1 MLLHRVLAA
10 LVAVPIIIPM
20 LIWGGSLINMIFF
33 TIAAII
39 ALSEYF
45 GMTFKDDRSVRRF
58 GIWLGAILF
67 ISWGLGIVYEGPAVV
82 FHLSFV
88 ASFVIM
94 FLFFLFRTG
103 DMNTIAERVAKA
115 MFGLIYVDAL
125 VIYLVAIHN
134 LDHGW
139 KYILLLLSIIWM
151 NDTGAY
157 FAGKSFGKRKF
168 YEKVSPKK
176 TWEGS
181 VGGALAGLLAAYL
194 FNWLFNI
201 NVPLVHVFLIA
212 ILTGYLGQLGDLCES
227 LIKRSTDTKD
237 SGSIIPG
244 HGGVLDRIDALI
256 FGAPLF
262 YYYISLIVM

>member
-1 MLLHRVLAA
+1 MLLHRFLAA

-20 LIWGGSLINMIFF
+20 LIWGGSLVNMIFF
-33 TIAAII
+33 TVAATI

-45 GMTFKDDRSVRRF
+45 GMTFKEDPTTRRF
-58 GIWLGAILF
+58 GIWLGAMLF
-67 ISWGLGIVYEGPAVV
+67 SAWGLAIVYEGNALFFHLPAVAA
-82 FHLSFV
+82 FL
-88 ASFVIM
+88 AM

-103 DMNTIAERVAKA
+103 DMQTVATRVSLA
-115 MFGLIYVDAL
+115 MFGVFYVDLL

-134 LDHGW
+134 LADGW
-139 KYILLLLSIIWM
+139 KYILLLLAIIWM

-157 FAGKSFGKRKF
+157 FAGKSLGKRKF
-168 YEKVSPKK
+168 YAKVSPKK

-181 VGGALAGLLAAYL
+181 IGGALAGILAAL
-194 FNWLFNI
+194 LINWIFS
-201 NVPLVHVFLIA
+201 VGVSFGHVILLS
-212 ILTGYLGQLGDLCES
+212 ILTGYLGQVGDLCES

-244 HGGVLDRIDALI
+244 HGGILDRVDALI

-262 YYYISLIVM
+262 YYYITLVVL